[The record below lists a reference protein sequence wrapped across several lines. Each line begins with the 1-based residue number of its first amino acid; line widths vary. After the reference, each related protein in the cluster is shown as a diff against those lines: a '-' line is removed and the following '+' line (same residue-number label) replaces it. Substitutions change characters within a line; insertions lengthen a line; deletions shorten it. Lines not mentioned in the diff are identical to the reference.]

1 VPFTPV
7 LADAILPSLVMVWP
21 AFILMFIPIVAVEV
35 LYSKRRLQ
43 MRWWESIRVLGTANL
58 LSSLAGLPLGYI
70 LAVVLQYCV
79 EGVYFRNP
87 DRQRAPNAWQGAFL
101 RGNFP
106 KHNHTKLMMLGL
118 YPHWILSLSA
128 AVMLMICFLLS
139 WWIEAKWVNR
149 YLGKKELSVESAGNV
164 RNTLRDAN
172 LISYALVIV
181 LVIWIFEY
189 LQR

>member
-1 VPFTPV
+1 
-7 LADAILPSLVMVWP
+7 
-21 AFILMFIPIVAVEV
+21 
-35 LYSKRRLQ
+35 
-43 MRWWESIRVLGTANL
+43 
-58 LSSLAGLPLGYI
+58 
-70 LAVVLQYCV
+70 
-79 EGVYFRNP
+79 
-87 DRQRAPNAWQGAFL
+87 
-101 RGNFP
+101 
-106 KHNHTKLMMLGL
+106 MMLGL